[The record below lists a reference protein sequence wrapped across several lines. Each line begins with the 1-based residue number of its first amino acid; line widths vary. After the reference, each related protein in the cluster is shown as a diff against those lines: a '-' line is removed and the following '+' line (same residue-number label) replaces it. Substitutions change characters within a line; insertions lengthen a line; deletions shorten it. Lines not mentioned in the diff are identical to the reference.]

1 MLSKMAKITRIELTP
16 RLVSDWGQIITK
28 WKRRLSTGREVSIY
42 VINTVSSG
50 KVFVDITD
58 DDVFDKLNENNDK
71 DIILDEYCGAVEN
84 YGYSINKVTVKCCD
98 QQNLNETE
106 KKELYRSIYKWD
118 LVYREKSSDSESDSG
133 SEIDQAKI
141 KKHSWVCSGEQQR
154 LIGGFTIKKPH

>member
-28 WKRRLSTGREVSIY
+28 WRRRLTTGKEVTIQ
-42 VINTVSSG
+42 VINTISSG
-50 KVFVDITD
+50 KVFVDIID
-58 DDVFDKLNENNDK
+58 DDIFDKLNANKEN
-71 DIILDEYCGAVEN
+71 DIILDDYEGAVEN
-84 YGYSINKVTVKCCD
+84 YGYGINKVTVKCCD
-98 QQNLNETE
+98 QDGLSEDE

-141 KKHSWVCSGEQQR
+141 QKHSWICCGEQQR
-154 LIGGFTIKKPH
+154 LIGGFTIKNMD